1 MLRSTITTD
10 KELAMTVER
19 KLDICDD
26 CSLPAYD
33 AGVKGWDA
41 QVQTMV
47 MIGAE
52 LADHL
57 CTAKEEPDLDIQC
70 DCACNPNRDKQ

>member
-1 MLRSTITTD
+1 MTT
-10 KELAMTVER
+10 VR

-33 AGVKGWDA
+33 AGIDGWAA

-47 MIGAE
+47 TIGGE
-52 LADHL
+52 LPDHL
-57 CTAKEEPDLDIQC
+57 CTAREEPDLDIQC
-70 DCACNPNRDKQ
+70 DCGCNKARFSFHQKRRAYGI